1 MFCAIFRPEAPEP
14 SKPVKPIAAVKPFQS
29 KIDYIGAMANKV
41 LERDANTT
49 NAGDV
54 PPSRSQ
60 SLSHSGSSRQPAG
73 GVPRSRAAS
82 LAGSGP
88 GPSSVIDLTRSA
100 TPSPNRSQGPAAPAL
115 QGSHSNDDFTSSRDG
130 AGSVASATNDHFG
143 ADVGKKKFKFKS
155 KLSKSSTAPSKGRA
169 F

>member
-1 MFCAIFRPEAPEP
+1 M
-14 SKPVKPIAAVKPFQS
+14 KPIAAVKPFQS
-29 KIDYIGAMANKV
+29 KIDYTGALAKV

-60 SLSHSGSSRQPAG
+60 SLSYSGSSRQPAG

-115 QGSHSNDDFTSSRDG
+115 QGSHSNNDFTSSRDG

>member
-29 KIDYIGAMANKV
+29 KIDYTGTLVKV

-60 SLSHSGSSRQPAG
+60 SLSYSGSSRQPAG
-73 GVPRSRAAS
+73 GVPRSRVAS
-82 LAGSGP
+82 LAGPGP

-115 QGSHSNDDFTSSRDG
+115 HSIDDYTSSRDG

>member
-29 KIDYIGAMANKV
+29 KIDYTGALAKV

-60 SLSHSGSSRQPAG
+60 SLSYSGSSRQTAG
-73 GVPRSRAAS
+73 GVPRSRVAS
-82 LAGSGP
+82 LVEPGP

-130 AGSVASATNDHFG
+130 AGSVASATYNHLG

>member
-1 MFCAIFRPEAPEP
+1 M
-14 SKPVKPIAAVKPFQS
+14 KPIAAVKPFQS
-29 KIDYIGAMANKV
+29 KIDYTGALAKV

-60 SLSHSGSSRQPAG
+60 SLSYSGSSRQPAG

-130 AGSVASATNDHFG
+130 AGSVASVTYNLLG

-155 KLSKSSTAPSKGRA
+155 KLSKSSTAVSKGRA

>member
-29 KIDYIGAMANKV
+29 KIDYTGALAKV

-60 SLSHSGSSRQPAG
+60 SLSYSGSSRQPAG
-73 GVPRSRAAS
+73 GVPRSRVAS
-82 LAGSGP
+82 LAGPGP
-88 GPSSVIDLTRSA
+88 GPSSSVIDLTRSA
-100 TPSPNRSQGPAAPAL
+100 TPSPNRSQGPAAPAP
-115 QGSHSNDDFTSSRDG
+115 QGSQSNDYLRSLRDG
-130 AGSVASATNDHFG
+130 TGSMVPATSDHFG

>member
-29 KIDYIGAMANKV
+29 KIDYTGALAKV

-60 SLSHSGSSRQPAG
+60 SLSYSGSSRQPAG

-115 QGSHSNDDFTSSRDG
+115 HSIDDYTSSRDG